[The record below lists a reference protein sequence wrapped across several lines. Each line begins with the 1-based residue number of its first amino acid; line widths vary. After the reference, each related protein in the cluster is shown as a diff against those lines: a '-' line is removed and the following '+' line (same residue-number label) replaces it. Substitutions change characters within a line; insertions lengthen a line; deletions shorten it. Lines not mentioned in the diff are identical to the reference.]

1 MPMKNIAVL
10 TSGGD
15 SPGMNAAIRS
25 IVRTANHKNIIVY
38 GIEYGYRGL
47 INGNLKI
54 LTHLAVGNTI
64 HIGGTFLKTARSD
77 EFRTAKGRQKAFENL
92 KNKNIEGLIVLGGD
106 GSLTGATIFKKE
118 FNFPII
124 GLPCTIDND
133 IYGTDFS
140 IGFATARETIVSSID
155 KIRDTASSHD
165 RIFVIEVMGRNC
177 GSLAIEAGIS
187 SGAEMILVPEI
198 NLNIDEVIKNLKKIC
213 KKKKSVIIVYAEG
226 CSYGP
231 SYEFSKIIENRI
243 NGSNVRFSILGH
255 IQRGGIPVPSDRIL
269 GSILGYHSVNYLN
282 NGETDKMIGIKNN
295 NINLVPLTK
304 AISKKKSID
313 LELYNISNLISKH

>member
-1 MPMKNIAVL
+1 MKNIAIL

-25 IVRTANHKNIIVY
+25 IVRTANHNNIIVH

-47 INGNLKI
+47 IDNNIKI
-54 LTHLAVGNTI
+54 LSANDVGNKI

-77 EFRTAKGRQKAFENL
+77 EFRTTKGRKKAFENL

-133 IYGTDFS
+133 IYGTDSS
-140 IGFATARETIVSSID
+140 IGFATARETVVSSVD

-177 GSLAIEAGIS
+177 GNLAIESGIA
-187 SGAEMILVPEI
+187 SGAEMILIPEI
-198 NLNIDEVIKNLKKIC
+198 NLNIDEVIKHLSIIS
-213 KKKKSVIIVYAEG
+213 KKKKSVIIIYAEG
-226 CSYGP
+226 CNYGP
-231 SYEFSKIIENRI
+231 VYEFSKIIEDKI
-243 NGSNVRFSILGH
+243 SESNVRFSILGH

-269 GSILGYHSVNYLN
+269 GSLLGHHSVNYLN
-282 NGETDKMIGIKNN
+282 NGETDKMVGIKNN
-295 NINLVPLTK
+295 NINLIPLSES
-304 AISKKKSID
+304 ISKKKRID

>member
-1 MPMKNIAVL
+1 MKNIAIL

-25 IVRTANHKNIIVY
+25 IVRTANHKNIIVH

-47 INGNLKI
+47 INNEFKI
-54 LTHLAVGNTI
+54 LTHLDVGNTI

-77 EFRTAKGRQKAFENL
+77 EFRTTKGRKVAFENL
-92 KNKNIEGLIVLGGD
+92 KKRQIEGLIILGGD

-124 GLPCTIDND
+124 GIPCTIDND

-165 RIFVIEVMGRNC
+165 RIFVIEVMGRYC
-177 GSLAIEAGIS
+177 GNLALESGIS
-187 SGAEMILVPEI
+187 SGAEMILIPEI
-198 NLNIDEVIKNLKKIC
+198 NLNIDKVIKNLSEIC
-213 KKKKSVIIVYAEG
+213 KRKKSVIIVYAEG
-226 CSYGP
+226 CNYGP
-231 SYEFSKIIENRI
+231 AYEFAKIIEDNI
-243 NGSNVRFSILGH
+243 NNSNVRFSILGH
-255 IQRGGIPVPSDRIL
+255 IQRGGIPASTDRIL
-269 GSILGYHSVNYLN
+269 GSLLGHHSVNYLN
-282 NGETDKMIGIKNN
+282 NGETDKMIGINNN
-295 NINLVPLTK
+295 NISLVTLTE
-304 AISKKKSID
+304 ATSKKKSFN
-313 LELYNISNLISKH
+313 LNMYNISELISKH

>member
-47 INGNLKI
+47 INGNFKI
-54 LTHLAVGNTI
+54 LTHLDVGNTI

-77 EFRTAKGRQKAFENL
+77 EFRTAKGRKKAFENL

-106 GSLTGATIFKKE
+106 GSLTGAAIFKKE
-118 FNFPII
+118 FDFPII

-133 IYGTDFS
+133 IYGTDYS

-165 RIFVIEVMGRNC
+165 RIFVIEVMGRNS
-177 GSLAIEAGIS
+177 GNLAIEAGIS

-198 NLNIDEVIKNLKKIC
+198 NLNINEVIKNLKKIC

-226 CSYGP
+226 CNYGP
-231 SYEFSKIIENRI
+231 SYEFSKIIENKI

-269 GSILGYHSVNYLN
+269 GSLLGHHSVNHLN
-282 NGETDKMIGIKNN
+282 NGETEKMIGINNN
-295 NINLVPLTK
+295 NIKLVPLTE
-304 AISKKKSID
+304 AISKKKSVN

>member
-1 MPMKNIAVL
+1 MKNIAIL

-25 IVRTANHKNIIVY
+25 IVRTASHKKIVVH
-38 GIEYGYRGL
+38 GIEYGYHGL
-47 INGNLKI
+47 INNNFKNLS
-54 LTHLAVGNTI
+54 ADDVGNTI

-77 EFRTAKGRQKAFENL
+77 EFRTTKGRKKAFENL

-133 IYGTDFS
+133 IYGTDSS
-140 IGFATARETIVSSID
+140 IGFATARETVVSSVD

-177 GSLAIEAGIS
+177 GNLAIESGIS
-187 SGAEMILVPEI
+187 SGAEMILIPEI
-198 NLNIDEVIKNLKKIC
+198 DLNINEVIKSLSEIC
-213 KKKKSVIIVYAEG
+213 KK
-226 CSYGP
+226 
-231 SYEFSKIIENRI
+231 
-243 NGSNVRFSILGH
+243 
-255 IQRGGIPVPSDRIL
+255 
-269 GSILGYHSVNYLN
+269 
-282 NGETDKMIGIKNN
+282 
-295 NINLVPLTK
+295 
-304 AISKKKSID
+304 
-313 LELYNISNLISKH
+313 